1 MIVDNGINKFIY
13 LQKVYLFARN
23 LHRRAPL
30 LRSTLR
36 QSRQRFFVR
45 RNATDPV
52 LLLLCSILVS
62 SHHRCSC
69 SHAWHAL
76 HTWIARFLTR
86 SSSTLSGCTRE
97 TMPTTCPSSRRPD
110 PTRIRARTM
119 RFIINTRS
127 RSCIITTCN

>member
-1 MIVDNGINKFIY
+1 MQNRYLKKRNKFVVH
-13 LQKVYLFARN
+13 LHKVQFIPRDI
-23 LHRRAPL
+23 HSRAPL
-30 LRSTLR
+30 LHGALR
-36 QSRQRFFVR
+36 QGFFVR
-45 RNATDPV
+45 RNATDPF
-52 LLLLCSILVS
+52 LLLCSTLVS

-97 TMPTTCPSSRRPD
+97 TMPTTCPSSRRLD
-110 PTRIRARTM
+110 PTRIRARTV

-127 RSCIITTCN
+127 RSCIIALCN